1 MTSIAY
7 SPERDSRA
15 FDLSIVA
22 LTAALVGIGIVAV
35 FSASFAKE
43 AAAFRDT
50 MYYVKRQVAAAT
62 IGAIGMLLMAH
73 LNLSHLRRLAYHAA
87 IVAFVALLLV
97 LVFGVEINGAR
108 RWFQIGFFH
117 LQPSEFAKLVAIVAV
132 ARYAV
137 ERPRELRTLRGLAW
151 PMVGA
156 GVLVLP
162 VIVEDLGSAVVIM
175 ALAFLVAV
183 FGGARWRDLR
193 VFAALGLVLVAIFI
207 LIAPY
212 RLQRVIDHFHPDPN
226 KALGSRYQVRHSVI
240 ALGAGGLVGRGLGE
254 SSEKYCY
261 LPAAETDCI
270 FAIIGEEAGLIGTW
284 GLLAL
289 FALLG
294 WRGLVAS
301 QRAAN
306 PFHSLIA
313 AGVTAMIILQVII
326 NVAVVTGLAP
336 TKGAPLPF
344 VSYGGSALLFNM
356 IGIGLLLNVTRQR
369 KLDSFVGRPLP
380 GHGASRQPAEASPA

>member
-1 MTSIAY
+1 MTAIAY
-7 SPERDSRA
+7 APARDSRKL
-15 FDLSIVA
+15 DLAIVA
-22 LTAALVGIGIVAV
+22 LTAALVGVGIVAV

-43 AAAFRDT
+43 AAAFGDT
-50 MYYVKRQVAAAT
+50 MFYAKRQAAAAA
-62 IGAIGMLLMAH
+62 IGAVGMVFAARF
-73 LNLSHLRRLAYHAA
+73 NLRKLRRIAYPAVL
-87 IVAFVALLLV
+87 IAFVALLLV

-117 LQPSEFAKLVAIVAV
+117 FQPSEFAKLVAIIAV
-132 ARYAV
+132 AKYAV
-137 ERPRELRTLRGLAW
+137 EKPRELQTLRGAAW
-151 PMVGA
+151 PMIGA
-156 GVLVLP
+156 GALVLP

-183 FGGARWRDLR
+183 LGGARWRELR
-193 VFAALGLVLVAIFI
+193 VFAAPGAVLIAIFI

-212 RLQRVIDHFHPDPN
+212 RLQRIIDHFHPDPN

-240 ALGAGGLVGRGLGE
+240 ALGAGGLVGRGLGQ

-270 FAIIGEEAGLIGTW
+270 FAIIGEEGGLIGTW

-294 WRGLVAS
+294 WRGLVAA
-301 QRAAN
+301 QRAAH

-313 AGVTAMIILQVII
+313 AGVTSMIMMQVII
-326 NVAVVTGLAP
+326 NIAVVTGLAP

-344 VSYGGSALLFNM
+344 VSYGGSSLLVNM

-369 KLDSFVGRPLP
+369 KLDSFAGRP
-380 GHGASRQPAEASPA
+380 HGAGEQATEVAPA